1 MENTMLRLLE
11 PDAARI
17 APTEHAPTHDRAPEE
32 LALGSPLWLRDDL
45 ADLIGEQQVHSR
57 VIDLVKYATD
67 ASPYRMFPKVVVT
80 PRTVDEVSKIFAYA
94 QEKKISVTV
103 RSAGSSLSG
112 QSQGDGI
119 LIDARKHWAGVTVED
134 GGKRLRARPGT
145 VMFRANLALH
155 PYGYRLG
162 PDPASSGVATVGG
175 VIANNASGMCCGT
188 VENSYKTLESVS
200 FLLPS
205 GTHIDT
211 ADPDA
216 ENQFNLAEPDL
227 AAGLMEIK
235 QEIERDSALVERLK
249 RKYSIKN
256 TTGYHMGAFLDES
269 TPLGIFRKLLVGSEG
284 TLAFISEGVFE
295 TVPND
300 KHRLTAFLI
309 FPDMHSAC
317 AAVAPFIAHGA
328 AAAELSDRGCLR
340 AVEGKPGVP
349 DRWKTL
355 PGGATALLVEF
366 REPTPEKLKE
376 AGTAAQ
382 SVLDGLDLLEKAEF
396 TQDPHL
402 AAQYW
407 TIRSGLLPSIGGARP
422 SGTSLILEDVC
433 FPPDKLADG
442 ALDLQKLFPKH
453 GYDGVVFGHA
463 SAGNLHFLITPSL
476 NTEADIQRFDGF
488 LQDVVKL
495 VVDKYDGSLKAEHG
509 TGRNIAPFVEHEWG
523 VKLTDMMWKLK
534 RLADP
539 NLMLAPDVM
548 LTRDTKAHLRHLHTV
563 PTVEQEVDRC
573 IECGYCESVCPSR
586 HITTT
591 PRQRIV
597 LRREMLRQP
606 TGSIVTEALLNQY
619 EYDAIETCA
628 GDGSC
633 ALACPVGINTGM
645 LMKRFRNEEHNPTQE
660 YVAKKIAENWGAAE
674 IGARAALT
682 LNHVTT
688 SVYGGSLVAEN
699 ALKVARSVVSKDL
712 MPAWLPVIPPAAS
725 PKIPET
731 SRENAAAVYFHACVN
746 RMFGSSEGVTG
757 PSLAEAMVA
766 VSARA
771 GMPLWIPDDLSGTCC
786 ATVWHSKGYADGNKY
801 MANKIVEKMWEWSGG
816 GKIPVVCDASSC
828 TFGLTSEILS
838 YLTLQNAERHK
849 QLKLID
855 SVGWAYDHLLPKL
868 KIERQVESAVMHPVC
883 AIHHLGLVEKLQL
896 LGEALAKNAVTPIYA
911 TCCAFAGDRGFL
923 HPELTHSA
931 TSEEVDEIGDQEF
944 EKYLCSNRTCEL
956 GMNLATGKD
965 YQSVIFLL
973 EELTRPQAL
982 DTPKIS

>member
-1 MENTMLRLLE
+1 MLPLLQ
-11 PDAARI
+11 PDTERI
-17 APTEHAPTHDRAPEE
+17 TPVEHKPTHDRAPEE
-32 LALGSPLWLRDDL
+32 LVLGTPLWLRDDL
-45 ADLIGEQQVHSR
+45 VGLMGEEQVHSR
-57 VIDLVKYATD
+57 LIDLVKYATD
-67 ASPYRMFPKVVVT
+67 ASPYRMFPKVVVS
-80 PRTVDEVSKIFAYA
+80 PRTVEEVKKIFSYA
-94 QEKKISVTV
+94 QEKGISVTI

-119 LIDARKHWAGVTVED
+119 LIDARKHWVGVTVED
-134 GGKRLRARPGT
+134 GGKRLRVRPGT

-162 PDPASSGVATVGG
+162 PDPASSEVCTIGG

-188 VENSYKTLESVS
+188 VENSYKTLESIS

-205 GTHIDT
+205 GTFINT

-216 ENQFNLAEPDL
+216 EKHFNLAEPAL
-227 AAGLMEIK
+227 AAGLLEIK
-235 QEIERDSALVERLK
+235 SEIEKDSALVARLK
-249 RKYSIKN
+249 KKYSIKN
-256 TTGYHMGAFLDES
+256 TTGYHMEAFLDGS

-295 TVPND
+295 TVPD
-300 KHRLTAFLI
+300 DIYRLTAFLV

-317 AAVAPFIAHGA
+317 AAVAPFNAHGA
-328 AAAELSDRGCLR
+328 AAIELSDRGSLR

-355 PGGATALLVEF
+355 PPEATALLVEF
-366 REPTPEKLKE
+366 REPTPAKLEKAAK
-376 AGTAAQ
+376 AAQ
-382 SVLDGLDLLEKAEF
+382 SVLDGLTLLEPAEF
-396 TQDPHL
+396 TSDAHL
-402 AAQYW
+402 ASLYW
-407 TIRSGLLPSIGGARP
+407 RIRSGLFTSIGGARK

-453 GYDGVVFGHA
+453 GYNGVVFGHA
-463 SAGNLHFLITPSL
+463 SAGNLHFVITPSL
-476 NTEADIQRFDGF
+476 NTEADAQRFDGF

-523 VKLTDMMWKLK
+523 PKLTEMMWRLK
-534 RLADP
+534 KLADP
-539 NLMLAPDVM
+539 RLMLAPDVM
-548 LTRDTKAHLRHLHTV
+548 LTRDTHAHLRHLHTV

-573 IECGYCESVCPSR
+573 IECGYCEPVCPSR

-591 PRQRIV
+591 PRQRIA

-606 TGSIVTEALLNQY
+606 SGSIVTEALLKQY

-645 LMKRFRNEEHNPTQE
+645 LMKQFRHKEHNRTE
-660 YVAKKIAENWGAAE
+660 ENVAEKIAENWGTAE
-674 IGARAALT
+674 VGARAALT
-682 LNHVTT
+682 LNHIAT
-688 SVYGGSLVAEN
+688 SVYGGSLIAAS

-712 MPAWLPVIPPAAS
+712 MPGWLPVIPPAAT
-725 PKIPET
+725 PRVPPT

-746 RMFGSSEGVTG
+746 RIFASSDESHAPNV
-757 PSLAEAMVA
+757 ADAMVA

-771 GMPLWIPDDLSGTCC
+771 GLPLWIPDDLAGTCC

-801 MANKIVEKMWEWSGG
+801 MANLIVEKMWEWSGG
-816 GKIPVVCDASSC
+816 GKIPIVCDASSC
-828 TFGLTSEILS
+828 TFGITSEIVS
-838 YLTLQNAERHK
+838 YLTLQNAETHK
-849 QLKLID
+849 QLKILD
-855 SVGWAYDHLLPKL
+855 SVAWAHDYLLPKL
-868 KIERQVESAVMHPVC
+868 TVHRQVESAVIHPVC
-883 AIHHLGLVEKLQL
+883 ALHHLGLADQLQEV
-896 LGEALAKNAVTPIYA
+896 GEALAKKAVTPIYA

-923 HPELTHSA
+923 HPELTKSA
-931 TSEEVDEIGDQEF
+931 TSEEVHEIGDQDF
-944 EKYLCSNRTCEL
+944 EQYICSNRTCEL

-965 YQSVIFLL
+965 YRSVIFLL
-973 EELTRPQAL
+973 EELTRPVAQDA
-982 DTPKIS
+982 TPVV

>member
-1 MENTMLRLLE
+1 MLTLLE

-17 APTEHAPTHDRAPEE
+17 SPTPHAPTHDRAPEE
-32 LALGSPLWLRDDL
+32 LALGTPLWLRDDL
-45 ADLIGEQQVHSR
+45 TDLLGEEQVHSR

-80 PRTVDEVSKIFAYA
+80 PRTVDEVAKIFDYA
-94 QEKKISVTV
+94 HMKKLSVTI

-134 GGKRLRARPGT
+134 GGKRLRVRPGT
-145 VMFRANLALH
+145 IMFRANLALH

-205 GTHIDT
+205 GTHINT

-216 ENQFNLAEPDL
+216 EDQFSLAEPDL

-235 QEIERDSALVERLK
+235 GEIEKDSAVVERLK
-249 RKYSIKN
+249 KKYSIKN

-295 TVPND
+295 TVPDD
-300 KHRLTAFLI
+300 KYRLTAFLV
-309 FPDMHSAC
+309 FPDMHAAC
-317 AAVAPFIAHGA
+317 AAVAPFIAHRA
-328 AAAELSDRGCLR
+328 AAVELSDRGCLR

-355 PGGATALLVEF
+355 PSEATALLVEF
-366 REPTPEKLKE
+366 REPTREKLAE
-376 AGTAAQ
+376 AAEVAQ
-382 SVLDGLDLLEKAEF
+382 SVLEGLELLETAEF

-407 TIRSGLLPSIGGARP
+407 TIRSGLLPSIGGARA

-442 ALDLQKLFPKH
+442 ALHLQNLFPKH
-453 GYDGVVFGHA
+453 GYNGVVFGHA

-476 NTEADIQRFDGF
+476 NTEADVERFDGF

-509 TGRNIAPFVEHEWG
+509 TGRNIAPFVEYEWG
-523 VKLTDMMWKLK
+523 LKLTEMMWKLK

-539 NLMLAPDVM
+539 ELILAPDVM
-548 LTRDTKAHLRHLHTV
+548 LTRDSKAHLRHLHTV
-563 PTVEQEVDRC
+563 PAVEQEVDRC

-606 TGSIVTEALLNQY
+606 TGSIVTEALLKQY

-645 LMKRFRNEEHNPTQE
+645 LMKRFRQEEHNTTHE
-660 YVAKKIAENWGAAE
+660 YVAEKIAQNWGAAE

-682 LNHVTT
+682 LNHIAT
-688 SVYGGSLVAEN
+688 SMYGGSLVAES
-699 ALKVARSVVSKDL
+699 ALKLARSVVSKDL
-712 MPAWLPVIPPAAS
+712 MPGWLPVIPPAAS
-725 PKIPET
+725 PEVPAT
-731 SRENAAAVYFHACVN
+731 SRENAVAVYFHACVN
-746 RMFGSSEGVTG
+746 RMFGSSEGTKRPG
-757 PSLAEAMVA
+757 LADAMVT

-771 GMPLWIPDDLSGTCC
+771 EMPLWIPDDLSGTCC
-786 ATVWHSKGYADGNKY
+786 ATVWHSKGYVDGNRY
-801 MANKIVEKMWEWSGG
+801 MANKIVEKMWEWTGE

-828 TFGLTSEILS
+828 TFGITSEIVS
-838 YLTLQNAERHK
+838 YLTLQNSERHK

-855 SVGWAYDHLLPKL
+855 SVDWAYDYLLPKL
-868 KIERQVESAVMHPVC
+868 KVARQVESAVIHPVC
-883 AIHHLGLVEKLQL
+883 SIHHLGLVEKLQS
-896 LGEALAKNAVTPIYA
+896 LGEALAKKTVTPIYA

-931 TSEEVDEIGDQEF
+931 TSEEVNEIGNQAF

-973 EELTRPQAL
+973 EELTRTETQDSVPVV
-982 DTPKIS
+982 

>member
-1 MENTMLRLLE
+1 MLPLLQ
-11 PDAARI
+11 PDTERI
-17 APTEHAPTHDRAPEE
+17 TPVEHKPTHDRAPEE
-32 LALGSPLWLRDDL
+32 LALGSPLWLCDDL
-45 ADLIGEQQVHSR
+45 VELIGEEQVHSR
-57 VIDLVKYATD
+57 LIDLVKYATD
-67 ASPYRMFPKVVVT
+67 ASPYRMFPKVVVS
-80 PRTVDEVSKIFAYA
+80 PRTVEEVNKIFAYA
-94 QEKKISVTV
+94 QEKGLPVTI

-112 QSQGDGI
+112 QSQGNGI
-119 LIDARKHWAGVTVED
+119 LIDARKHWAGASVED
-134 GGKRLRARPGT
+134 GGKRLRVRPGT

-188 VENSYKTLESVS
+188 VENSYKTLESIS

-205 GTHIDT
+205 GTFINT

-216 ENQFNLAEPDL
+216 ENQFNLAEPAL
-227 AAGLMEIK
+227 AAGLLEIK
-235 QEIERDSALVERLK
+235 SDIEKDPALVARLK
-249 RKYSIKN
+249 KKYSIKN

-295 TVPND
+295 TVPDD
-300 KHRLTAFLI
+300 KYRLTAFMV

-328 AAAELSDRGCLR
+328 AAAELSDRGSLR

-355 PGGATALLVEF
+355 PAEATALLVEF
-366 REPTPEKLKE
+366 REPTPAKLEE
-376 AGTAAQ
+376 AAQAAQ
-382 SVLDGLDLLEKAEF
+382 SVLDGLSLSEPAEF
-396 TQDPHL
+396 TRDAHL

-442 ALDLQKLFPKH
+442 ALDLQKLFPRH

-476 NTEADIQRFDGF
+476 NTESDVQRFDGF

-523 VKLTDMMWKLK
+523 LKITEMMWRLK
-534 RLADP
+534 KLADP
-539 NLMLAPDVM
+539 KLMLAPDVM

-606 TGSIVTEALLNQY
+606 TGSIVTEALLKQY

-645 LMKRFRNEEHNPTQE
+645 LMKRFRHEEHNKTEE
-660 YVAKKIAENWGAAE
+660 YVAEKIAENWGTAE

-682 LNHVTT
+682 LNHIAT
-688 SVYGGSLVAEN
+688 SVYGGSLVAES
-699 ALKVARSVVSKDL
+699 ALRVARSVVSKDL
-712 MPAWLPVIPPAAS
+712 MPGWLPVIPPAAT
-725 PKIPET
+725 PKVPPT
-731 SRENAAAVYFHACVN
+731 TRENADAVYFHACVN
-746 RMFGSSEGVTG
+746 RMFASSDESHAPNV
-757 PSLAEAMVA
+757 ADAMVA

-771 GMPLWIPDDLSGTCC
+771 GQPLWIPDDLAGTCC

-801 MANKIVEKMWEWSGG
+801 MANLIVEKMWEWSDG

-828 TFGLTSEILS
+828 TFGITSEIVS

-849 QLKLID
+849 QLKILD
-855 SVGWAYDHLLPKL
+855 SVAWAHDYLLPKL
-868 KIERQVESAVMHPVC
+868 TVHHQVESAVIHPVC
-883 AIHHLGLVEKLQL
+883 ALHHLGLVDQLQHV
-896 LGEALAKNAVTPIYA
+896 GEALAKKAVTPIYA

-931 TSEEVDEIGDQEF
+931 TSEEVQEIGDQKF
-944 EKYLCSNRTCEL
+944 DKYLCSNRTCEL

-973 EELTRPQAL
+973 EELTRPQAQ
-982 DTPKIS
+982 DTSVAHIGA